1 MTIEKVAASIID
13 TTVAGYEIYLA
24 TAKAMDSIQAR
35 AQKDSLD
42 WKQKRDWVLSYIK
55 STIVEVA
62 ENWQTWSELLIRFIS
77 SAKTFYNIVRV
88 DR

>member
-1 MTIEKVAASIID
+1 MNIEKVVIGAIDSAS
-13 TTVAGYEIYLA
+13 TGYEVYIA

-35 AQKDSLD
+35 AKESGIDGKS
-42 WKQKRDWVLSYIK
+42 KRDWVLAYIK

-62 ENWQTWSELLIRFIS
+62 ENWQKWSELLIRFIS
-77 SAKTFYNIVRV
+77 SAKTFYNIVRT